1 MIFYKITVIN
11 GTFCTKRQT
20 SCFDVADN
28 TATAGIYGERLPDV
42 GKHIHTSARRR
53 RNPPSSDLKVPNN
66 KTRNCRQKN
75 ACPLD
80 GNCLQPSVIYQAT
93 VTRKDNNTTVT
104 YIGLRV

>member
-42 GKHIHTSARRR
+42 GKHAFKLPPAVVEIRRPRTLRSLITRHATADKRTHAR
-53 RNPPSSDLKVPNN
+53 S
-66 KTRNCRQKN
+66 TET
-75 ACPLD
+75 AC
-80 GNCLQPSVIYQAT
+80 NHQ
-93 VTRKDNNTTVT
+93 
-104 YIGLRV
+104 